1 MGKSTISMAFFNSF
15 LYVYQRVNECKRSSF
30 CFFSFALSYLGQC
43 KMKPEELE
51 MDCCQSTQ
59 AQVTLVC
66 AGHHSH
72 TCDDP
77 VKNFIE
83 LRNHVRGSNQPRKQS
98 EGICDIMYIYI
109 YSIYVYTRFT
119 SMCRVV

>member
-1 MGKSTISMAFFNSF
+1 
-15 LYVYQRVNECKRSSF
+15 
-30 CFFSFALSYLGQC
+30 
-43 KMKPEELE
+43 MKPEELG

-72 TCDDP
+72 TCGDP

-98 EGICDIMYIYI
+98 EGICDIMSVYIYI
-109 YSIYVYTRFT
+109 YIYTVYMQTHFT